1 MKQTKRIIGW
11 VAGLSVLAFS
21 SATFAKSSV
30 TVGGSIGYSSGGY
43 SIGIS
48 SGYGNRYYGGYRAG
62 YNHGYSRRYHSH
74 GGWYPWG
81 ISLGYTFATAPTYYA
96 APVVYDYP
104 APPVVY
110 SSPPAS
116 AVVYNPPPAATRPSW
131 QPPAKTS
138 PAATKPRPMTTAE
151 VKELVKAKLSDEVI
165 ISQIRSSRTVF
176 HLKTAE
182 IIELR
187 DSGVSEAVIN
197 FMINT
202 ANP

>member
-1 MKQTKRIIGW
+1 MKYLILTLLGLTVVW
-11 VAGLSVLAFS
+11 PTAGSAKTSVS
-21 SATFAKSSV
+21 
-30 TVGGSIGYSSGGY
+30 VGGSIGFVGDGF

-48 SGYGNRYYGGYRAG
+48 SGYGHGYYGGYRLG
-62 YNHGYSRRYHSH
+62 YDYCGPRRYYSR

-81 ISLGYTFATAPTYYA
+81 ISLGYTYAPAPVYYP
-96 APVVYDYP
+96 APVVYESP

-110 SSPPAS
+110 SSPPPS

-131 QPPAKTS
+131 QPPAKTT
-138 PAATKPRPMTTAE
+138 PAAAKPRVMSTAE
-151 VKELVKAKLSDEVI
+151 VKALVKAKLSDEVI

-176 HLKTAE
+176 HLKTDE

-187 DSGVSEAVIN
+187 DSGVSEDVIK